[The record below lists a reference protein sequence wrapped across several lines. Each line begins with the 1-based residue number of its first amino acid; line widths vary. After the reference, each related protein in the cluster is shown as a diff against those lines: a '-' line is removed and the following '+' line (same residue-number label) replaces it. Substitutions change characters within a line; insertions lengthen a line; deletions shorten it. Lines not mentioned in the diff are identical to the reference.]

1 MIEVVKPPSKT
12 SEAEIHPVQKD
23 LLPSFN
29 WEKIDGPGLL
39 KDEGVEEM
47 EPAGNKAE
55 VVEVNVDETGEDEE
69 SMVLFT

>member
-1 MIEVVKPPSKT
+1 
-12 SEAEIHPVQKD
+12 
-23 LLPSFN
+23 
-29 WEKIDGPGLL
+29 
-39 KDEGVEEM
+39 M